1 MDFTLSDDRQALV
14 DVLSRFIRERYNLTL
29 RRTASQDAPGHDQGT
44 WQQLAEIGVIGAL
57 FDPDVGGFAGN
68 PYDLIAIF
76 ETLGH
81 GLVAEPVMPVLMA
94 GTILEKARPDLLE
107 DVISGEKIVVPALF
121 EAAGRYDHTIVQ
133 TRAVKNS
140 SGFTIDGAK
149 AVVLHA
155 EAANALIVS
164 ATEDSGE
171 IGLFLVPTDAE
182 GVFLRGYPG
191 NDGTRAAEVSLSSV
205 ALDKDARLGDI
216 GLTQAALTKGNLA
229 LCAEALGIAEW
240 LKNATLEYL
249 KTRVQ
254 FGKPIGSNQA
264 LQHRMVEMVVR
275 IEQMRSAVINA
286 AAALDGTDELAQ
298 ERAVSAAKYTIGT
311 NGIDVAEES
320 IQMHGGI
327 GMTMELDM
335 THFARRAVL
344 IDHQLGDSDHHLSRY
359 IASAAA

>member
-14 DVLSRFIRERYNLTL
+14 DVLSRFIRERYSLSL
-29 RRTASQDAPGHDQGT
+29 RRNASQDAPGHDSGT

-57 FDPDVGGFAGN
+57 FDPEVGGYAGT

-94 GTILEKARPDLLE
+94 GTILAETRPDLLE
-107 DVISGEKIVVPALF
+107 DVISGEAIVVPALF

-133 TRAVKNS
+133 TRAAK
-140 SGFTIDGAK
+140 SGTAYTIDGAK

-155 EAANALIVS
+155 EAANLLIVS
-164 ATEDSGE
+164 AVEDSGDV
-171 IGLFLVPTDAE
+171 GLFLVPTDAE

-191 NDGTRAAEVSLSSV
+191 NDGTRAAEVSFTSV
-205 ALDKDARLGDI
+205 AVGEDARLGD
-216 GLTQAALTKGNLA
+216 LSLADAALAKGSLA

-240 LKNATLEYL
+240 LKTATLEYL

-286 AAALDGTDELAQ
+286 AAALDGSDELARS
-298 ERAVSAAKYTIGT
+298 RATSAAKYTIGT
-311 NGIDVAEES
+311 SGIEVAEEA

-335 THFARRAVL
+335 THYARRAVL
-344 IDHQLGDSDHHLSRY
+344 IDHQLGDADHHLSKY